1 MLAVHGVHL
10 FKQRLGVDTEV
21 EAARVVRELLP
32 SPLTTR
38 ILEANDRDL
47 PTYAEA
53 APAEFLSILERDL
66 KSDAPAV
73 FGLLRPVDSGIF
85 GSHPSRNGLLWALEG
100 LSWSAETLP
109 RAAFILARLAQI
121 EINDNWANKPAHS
134 LELIFRSWMPQTAG
148 SHEERVA
155 CIKKLAE
162 DYPNVGWKIC
172 VVQFGDDV
180 GMGGYSYKPRWRRDG
195 FGFGN
200 PFPTWEPVLD
210 FQCEM
215 VEMALRWKEH
225 TLSTLSDLVVRL
237 HALDDAYQARV
248 WALIETWANANA
260 DDAEKATLREKIR
273 VTALS
278 QRAQQNARV
287 AALGE
292 KARAA
297 YAALE
302 PRDLLNKHAWLF
314 RDIWVEESADEI
326 EEIDD
331 FDFQNR
337 DERIHKLRVAAMHEI
352 RDARG
357 LAGLLELAEHGK
369 ASSQIG
375 VLAAHDLLSEQE
387 LQELLRLALRS
398 MLEDGKGAYSY
409 KNIIGG
415 AVRAISEDDK
425 RERILKAV
433 AADLAEEDTARLLM
447 LASFARNTW
456 VLVDELSE
464 AAQARYWRDVVP
476 DWIRYSDE
484 ETNEA
489 VERLLK
495 AGRPRAAFSC
505 VRLHPGKV
513 DAQVLFRLLSEMTVE
528 GNDKSG
534 EYMLEHYDVE
544 RAFKCIDASPA
555 LTLDQKA
562 RLEFAYLDALARPR
576 GNRATGYGIPNLE
589 RYIEAHP
596 EVYVQAIVWLYM
608 RKDGGADPAEFQA
621 PQDRMKTMADRG
633 YQLLEAVVR
642 MPGHDDLGE
651 LKADRLAKWVTSV
664 RQTCSELSRAEI
676 ADRCLGKL
684 LAHARVGK
692 DGVWPCEPVR
702 QVMEEIQSESIM
714 QGAHTG
720 VYNSRGVHWRGE
732 GGDQERE
739 LAEKYRK
746 WGLALQ
752 LSHPYV
758 SAKLLMELAKTYER
772 EATREDTEAGIRR
785 RLR

>member
-1 MLAVHGVHL
+1 MLAVHGVHP

-134 LELIFRSWMPQTAG
+134 LESIFRSWMPQTAA
-148 SHEERVA
+148 SHDERVA

-172 VVQFGDDV
+172 VAQFGDDH

-200 PFPTWEPVLD
+200 PFPTWEPVVD

-278 QRAQQNARV
+278 RRAAQRAQQNAGV
-287 AALGE
+287 AALSE

-357 LAGLLELAEHGK
+357 LAGLLELAERGK

-398 MLEDGKGAYSY
+398 VLEDGKDAYSH

-425 RERILKAV
+425 RDRILKAV

-456 VLVDELSE
+456 KQVDELSE

-476 DWIRYSDE
+476 DWIRNSDE

-513 DAQVLFRLLSEMTVE
+513 DVQVLFRLLSEMAVG

-544 RAFKCIDASPA
+544 RAFKCIDASPV
-555 LTLDQKA
+555 LTLEQKA

-576 GNRATGYGIPNLE
+576 GNRAIPNLE

-608 RKDGGADPAEFQA
+608 RTDGGADPAEFQA
-621 PQDRMKTMADRG
+621 PQDRMKTMAERG

-664 RQTCSELSRAEI
+664 RQTCAELSRAEI
-676 ADRCLGKL
+676 ADRCIGKL
-684 LAHARVGK
+684 LAHAQVGQ

-702 QVMEEIQSESIM
+702 QVMEDIQSESIM

-732 GGDQERE
+732 GGDQERK
-739 LAEKYRK
+739 LGEKYRK

-758 SAKLLMELAKTYER
+758 SVKLLMELAKTYER
-772 EATREDTEAGIRR
+772 EANREDTEAGIRR